1 MLMMWTGL
9 IRDLILLELRDMS
22 KILIAALLA
31 GTALGASSATA
42 ANLVTNGAFTSSS
55 YASNSEFGASY
66 GGQGV
71 TGWTGNNGYD
81 LYFTS
86 PTAATTVNAAGQYSY
101 TGNEKLW
108 AATASPVSG
117 GAFVAL
123 DGAQEAGV
131 QGSISQTINGLVAG
145 QSYLLTFDAGAGQ
158 LQSRTGATTE
168 QLQVSLG
175 SQTFLTPVASNA
187 SEGFTGWFSLAYT
200 FTATSASEVL
210 SFLSIGT
217 PSGLPPIATLDDVSL
232 TAATP
237 VPEPLSLALLGA
249 GVLSLGLVRR
259 ARKS

>member
-1 MLMMWTGL
+1 M
-9 IRDLILLELRDMS
+9 ELRDMS

-42 ANLVTNGAFTSSS
+42 ANLVTNGAFTSST
-55 YASNSEFGASY
+55 YASNSQFGASY

-108 AATASPVSG
+108 AAPASPGG
-117 GAFVAL
+117 GAFIGL
-123 DGAQEAGV
+123 DGDQYNGV
-131 QGSISQTINGLVAG
+131 QGGISQTITGLVAG
-145 QSYLLTFDAGAGQ
+145 QSYLLTFDAGAAQ
-158 LQSRTGATTE
+158 MQSRTGATTE

-175 SQTFLTPVASNA
+175 SQTVLTPVVSNP
-187 SEGFTGWFSLAYT
+187 SKGFTGWFSLAYT

-249 GVLSLGLVRR
+249 GVLGLGLVRR
-259 ARKS
+259 ARKG